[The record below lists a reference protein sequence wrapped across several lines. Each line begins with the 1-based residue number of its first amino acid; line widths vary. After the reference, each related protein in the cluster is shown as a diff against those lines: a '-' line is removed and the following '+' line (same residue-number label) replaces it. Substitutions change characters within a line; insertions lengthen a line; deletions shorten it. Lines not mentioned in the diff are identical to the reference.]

1 MQTKGI
7 IASEGIGI
15 GKALLFVQDEIN
27 VSKRNIEDVNVELDK
42 LKKAIE
48 DSISDLDVVYQK
60 ALSKLGEEEAQIFDA
75 HKMMCEDVE
84 IIETTSDLIVKE
96 SVCCEFAYESTMDSY
111 IEMFMSMDD
120 EYMKER
126 ALDLEDVKKRVLR
139 NILNIKTIDLSDVC
153 EDTIVIA
160 KDLTPSETSQLNSYV
175 KGFVTMLGGKTSH
188 SAIIAR
194 SLQLPS
200 IVGMNEDISKFEDAI
215 TVIIDAIKN
224 ELIINPSEEQL
235 DCYKQ
240 IQENY
245 DNERK
250 LWNKQIGKQSILPS
264 GKNITIAAN
273 VATLSDLESAVEIQA
288 NGIGLLR
295 TEFLYMETKDLP
307 SEEKQYNFYKK
318 ALDAF
323 PNDKVVI
330 RTLDIGGDKNHEYF
344 DVGEELNP
352 FLGVRA
358 IRLCFEYIDVF
369 KTQIKALLKANTH
382 GNLCIMFPMI
392 ATIEE
397 FLKAKEIV
405 KVCHSELVNDGFE
418 ICDKYELGTMVEI
431 PAVAIIADEFAKHVD
446 FFSIGTND
454 LIQYTMAS
462 DRMNQKLNYLY
473 QPMNKAVTSLITNV
487 VKAGQKSNKWVGMC
501 GEMASDSD
509 ALEFLVDL
517 EIDELSMNTKSI
529 LRTKHNILK
538 LTGE

>member
-1 MQTKGI
+1 MEGKGI
-7 IASEGIGI
+7 IACEGIGI
-15 GKALLFVQDEIN
+15 GQALVFIQEDIN
-27 VSKRNIEDVNVELDK
+27 VVKRNIEDINVELDK
-42 LKKAIE
+42 FNKAISE
-48 DSISDLDVVYQK
+48 SVVE
-60 ALSKLGEEEAQIFDA
+60 LGEVYAQALVNLGKEEADIFNA
-75 HKMMCEDVE
+75 HKMICEDIE
-84 IIETTSDLIVKE
+84 IIGATNNLITDE
-96 SVCCEFAYESTMDSY
+96 QVCCEFAYESTMNTF
-111 IEMFMSMDD
+111 IAMFQAMDD
-120 EYMKER
+120 EYMQER

-139 NILNIKTIDLSDVC
+139 NILNIKTVDLTQIT

-200 IVGMNEDISKFEDAI
+200 IVGLNEDLSKFDGAQTI
-215 TVIIDAIKN
+215 IIDAIKN
-224 ELIINPSEEQL
+224 NIIINPSADQL
-235 DCYKQ
+235 DCYQQ
-240 IQENY
+240 IQANY

-250 LWNKQIGKQSILPS
+250 LWNKQIGKQSVLPS

-273 VATLSDLESAVEIQA
+273 VATLSDLEDAIKIKA

-295 TEFLYMETKDLP
+295 TEFLYMETKELP
-307 SEEKQYNFYKK
+307 SEEKQYQFYKQ

-323 PNDKVVI
+323 PNEKVVI

-344 DVGEELNP
+344 DLGEELNP

-358 IRLCFEYIDVF
+358 IRLCFEYLDVF

-405 KVCHSELVNDGFE
+405 KTCHQELVNENFE
-418 ICDKYELGTMVEI
+418 ICEQYQLGTMVEI
-431 PAVAIIADEFAKHVD
+431 PAVAIIASEFAKHVD

-473 QPMNKAVTSLITNV
+473 QPMNNAITTLIKNV
-487 VKAGQKSNKWVGMC
+487 VTAGHEANKWVGMC

-529 LRTKHNILK
+529 LRTKHNIEK
-538 LTGE
+538 LLGA

>member
-245 DNERK
+245 DNERN